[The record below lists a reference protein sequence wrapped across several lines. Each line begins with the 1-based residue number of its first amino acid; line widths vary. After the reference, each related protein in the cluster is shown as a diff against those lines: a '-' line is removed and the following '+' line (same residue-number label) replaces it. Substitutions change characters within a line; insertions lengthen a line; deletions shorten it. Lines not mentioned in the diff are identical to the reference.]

1 MVLEK
6 LVFAVDQSV
15 LDDWLEFENEVW
27 KPWLQQQQG
36 FIRKKIDVRPGICV
50 NNIWWKDKEC
60 LSKASAKK
68 QEIGRKDLEMRRR
81 FGSKVI
87 QIGRAHV

>member
-1 MVLEK
+1 VVLER

-15 LDDWLEFENEVW
+15 LDDWMEFEKEEW
-27 KPWLQQQQG
+27 GPWLRQQQG

-60 LSKASAKK
+60 LSQAASKK
-68 QEIGRKDLEMRRR
+68 QDIMRKDLEMRRR

-87 QIGRAHV
+87 RLMSN